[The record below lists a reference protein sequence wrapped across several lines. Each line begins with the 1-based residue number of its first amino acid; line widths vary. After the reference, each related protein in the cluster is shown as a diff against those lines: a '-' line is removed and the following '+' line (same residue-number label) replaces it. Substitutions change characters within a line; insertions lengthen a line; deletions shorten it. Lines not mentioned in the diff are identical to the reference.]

1 MKTELNAHTIAEV
14 SDGFVYNELEGRGL
28 FGLSGRKFDES
39 VEWCA
44 TRGNQLSEQK

>member
-1 MKTELNAHTIAEV
+1 MKTKLREYPVSLV
-14 SDGFVYNELEGRGL
+14 SDGFVYNELEGRRL
-28 FGLSGRKFDES
+28 LGLSGRKFDES